1 MNNQPTPQPTP
12 VRLTARVRSK
22 GADYKDWVY
31 RAVAFV
37 LICGSLTLAWW
48 SVTQRLAPLQKRSRE
63 VGSVVAKLSSDVD
76 DLDRKWTRAQAEQV
90 SRWLDQAHDELFA
103 DETALEAWV
112 ASVRLQAAPFA
123 LLPKA
128 EFDKPIE
135 KTASKGEKIAII
147 PAALSLDFSMVPE
160 GPERASP
167 YLRLLR
173 LTQRLNSYDKRADLT
188 EMKVESGAGSI
199 NHATLLFGLWAV
211 EGGTL

>member
-1 MNNQPTPQPTP
+1 
-12 VRLTARVRSK
+12 
-22 GADYKDWVY
+22 
-31 RAVAFV
+31 
-37 LICGSLTLAWW
+37 
-48 SVTQRLAPLQKRSRE
+48 
-63 VGSVVAKLSSDVD
+63 
-76 DLDRKWTRAQAEQV
+76 
-90 SRWLDQAHDELFA
+90 
-103 DETALEAWV
+103 V

-135 KTASKGEKIAII
+135 KTANKGEKIAII
-147 PAALSLDFSMVPE
+147 PATLSLDFSMVPE

-173 LTQRLNSYDKRADLT
+173 LTQRLNTYDKRADLT
-188 EMKVESGAGSI
+188 EMKVEGGAGSI